1 MPPVGHPLHRAFKK
15 LEINWIGP
23 LYHGQEQLL
32 NAIHEKQGIDIF
44 VANYSVLEHEDG
56 RRLSFCVWGNGVDSL
71 LPVTDKV
78 ALMKGEG
85 LPPVFADWSRVIKTF
100 GNLMERTD
108 DYPRRYR
115 VREFPDEKMIDAIGS
130 TELG

>member
-1 MPPVGHPLHRAFKK
+1 
-15 LEINWIGP
+15 
-23 LYHGQEQLL
+23 LYQEQEQLL

-56 RRLSFCVWGNGVDSL
+56 WRLSFCVWGNDVDSL
-71 LPVTDKV
+71 LPVTDRV
-78 ALMKGEG
+78 AFMKGEG
-85 LPPVFADWSRVIKTF
+85 LPPVFADWSRVIETF
-100 GNLMERTD
+100 GDLMEQTD

-115 VREFPDEKMIDAIGS
+115 VREFPDEKTIDAIGL